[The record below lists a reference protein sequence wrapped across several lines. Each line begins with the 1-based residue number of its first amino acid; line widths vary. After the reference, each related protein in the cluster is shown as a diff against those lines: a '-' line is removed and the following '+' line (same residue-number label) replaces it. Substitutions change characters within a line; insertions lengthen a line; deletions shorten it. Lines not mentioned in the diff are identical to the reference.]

1 MAATSPPPAAVAGN
15 TREEL
20 EKMAKYVVILKK
32 AVVQEQQKNEEL
44 TKALKEKEVNL
55 RQAVE
60 KDDILTFNNQRLSK
74 RVQVMQDELQ
84 QAQTKKGKSEGGGWF
99 GGGSSSAA
107 KADQLQRLNAT
118 EDELRNKI
126 KENELLHEKLYDVS
140 AEHKKIVDMLEQRL
154 SSIKST
160 NIIKE
165 EEFAQKAKFQQ
176 NAVQQAVADK
186 DKMAEMAQSLE
197 NQLAQAKQNATQRE
211 AMLQQTIQRV
221 TTELS
226 REQKM
231 LKQKVVFNDTQN
243 EMFNKWNL
251 HPYSIKQQKEIAC
264 ARDGIYQVVQ
274 QLITSYETHNSAL
287 REKLLI
293 TNRSSFVSLEQ
304 KSANSKAAE
313 MLPQYCSHL
322 VAIFDVLSNGKP
334 LKEIAERWRTFVVFN
349 AQLLAHHTTRL
360 DEEARTYE
368 ASGAQQQALRQR
380 LSLLGGAY
388 AELQSS
394 VVAMGELLHATLQQH
409 TTDDE
414 QDQQSL
420 GSVDTKQFLHNFYA
434 IYNAHKSLC
443 MHMVNLYGAP
453 SSSGSTTSTNADTSP
468 RTTTPHLFAFLADGS
483 SSDAL
488 GAASIDER
496 LTASVSGLVGV
507 FARLATALEQLL
519 SLVSTP
525 DNPLVRGAVVS
536 SFSGGVLDHSA
547 LRQRSRGYMH
557 RVNTAL
563 ALQPQG
569 VPFET
574 VLYNSARLPQL
585 QASLQELTTAS
596 TAQSREI
603 AALKNANAELQR
615 KLTSVQEAYAEK
627 HIHLKHLETELKK
640 VQTSQQSSSLMQDF
654 LPPSVEP
661 ATSPPTQS
669 TTAALLQ
676 HTTPPA
682 TSPSTPNLI
691 DDSLQLLSPLKLFTT
706 TTVEPKSTSLMLNLI
721 DLDASVPAQS
731 HTSPLATQQSLLDLP
746 LTETPP
752 LLTHL
757 KTPSANLLEASP
769 PHAPTPLTTNNRDDN
784 SNANSTTPAT
794 QPNYTLTVIDEYG
807 VQSTNLGLPPEARE
821 REQQLKTY
829 YESHTAHLSKQL
841 QAVDSKSVKLHESLR
856 RTMEQLETVQQRKEE
871 LVSRVDELGHELE
884 ASKEDTVSTRTS
896 FEQQIQVRPVICVLL
911 GCVVCFLYF

>member
-414 QDQQSL
+414 Q
-420 GSVDTKQFLHNFYA
+420 G
-434 IYNAHKSLC
+434 
-443 MHMVNLYGAP
+443 
-453 SSSGSTTSTNADTSP
+453 
-468 RTTTPHLFAFLADGS
+468 
-483 SSDAL
+483 
-488 GAASIDER
+488 
-496 LTASVSGLVGV
+496 
-507 FARLATALEQLL
+507 
-519 SLVSTP
+519 
-525 DNPLVRGAVVS
+525 NP
-536 SFSGGVLDHSA
+536 
-547 LRQRSRGYMH
+547 QRM
-557 RVNTAL
+557 
-563 ALQPQG
+563 
-569 VPFET
+569 
-574 VLYNSARLPQL
+574 
-585 QASLQELTTAS
+585 
-596 TAQSREI
+596 
-603 AALKNANAELQR
+603 
-615 KLTSVQEAYAEK
+615 
-627 HIHLKHLETELKK
+627 
-640 VQTSQQSSSLMQDF
+640 
-654 LPPSVEP
+654 
-661 ATSPPTQS
+661 
-669 TTAALLQ
+669 
-676 HTTPPA
+676 
-682 TSPSTPNLI
+682 
-691 DDSLQLLSPLKLFTT
+691 
-706 TTVEPKSTSLMLNLI
+706 STS
-721 DLDASVPAQS
+721 
-731 HTSPLATQQSLLDLP
+731 
-746 LTETPP
+746 
-752 LLTHL
+752 
-757 KTPSANLLEASP
+757 
-769 PHAPTPLTTNNRDDN
+769 
-784 SNANSTTPAT
+784 
-794 QPNYTLTVIDEYG
+794 
-807 VQSTNLGLPPEARE
+807 
-821 REQQLKTY
+821 
-829 YESHTAHLSKQL
+829 
-841 QAVDSKSVKLHESLR
+841 
-856 RTMEQLETVQQRKEE
+856 
-871 LVSRVDELGHELE
+871 
-884 ASKEDTVSTRTS
+884 
-896 FEQQIQVRPVICVLL
+896 
-911 GCVVCFLYF
+911 